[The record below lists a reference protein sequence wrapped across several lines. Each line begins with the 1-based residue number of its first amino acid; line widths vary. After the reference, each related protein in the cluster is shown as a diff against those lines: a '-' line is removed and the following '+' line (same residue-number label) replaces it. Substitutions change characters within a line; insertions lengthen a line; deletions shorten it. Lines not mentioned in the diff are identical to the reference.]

1 MLGAPSP
8 RTPTHQNGP
17 CGLNPGFPEHG
28 LAEGIGWGSCQGCG
42 RQAGVRRQPLQL
54 PQQVPRHWEGAVT
67 QAGPGGEPALQTGTT
82 QHPLHPLD
90 EGPLPHWSWSLLVCT
105 CQPKLPSSC
114 PGPCILVHDL
124 QLSSSPTK
132 PPLARSFPGDRPRG
146 KMLQPQP
153 PVLSARMLSWPR
165 TQTHSSFSVTPCHC
179 TSTDLSLS
187 DLLLVLRFCV
197 SLVLSV
203 PLFPLSALSCSL
215 LSYVY
220 LFGPQALL
228 LSIPLPFS
236 R

>member
-1 MLGAPSP
+1 MTQNHDLGAMVGWAGKSHGPCCIPFPESRPRDMLGAPSP
-8 RTPTHQNGP
+8 RTPTHQNWP

-28 LAEGIGWGSCQGCG
+28 LAEGIGRGSCQGCG

-114 PGPCILVHDL
+114 PGPCTLVHDL
-124 QLSSSPTK
+124 QFSSSPTK

-165 TQTHSSFSVTPCHC
+165 T
-179 TSTDLSLS
+179 DSLEF
-187 DLLLVLRFCV
+187 LRD
-197 SLVLSV
+197 
-203 PLFPLSALSCSL
+203 
-215 LSYVY
+215 
-220 LFGPQALL
+220 
-228 LSIPLPFS
+228 PLPLY
-236 R
+236 RH